1 MRKSP
6 ISFLLVTL
14 ACLALAGCQG
24 GAPMPTPSST
34 PSASG
39 DASDGSGVDPGDQVT
54 PTGATVIGD
63 LGDPCALLTKGE
75 IQKALGVAVLGVAR
89 GEVQPDGSQ
98 VCAWAM
104 DAGGS
109 TAAALAPVMGTAPP
123 LGKLGPVVDAMAGS
137 GGVFG
142 VVLQRSDPPDA
153 SEDDT
158 EDGSTPDHPGVSFKK
173 VQIGAGGVV
182 VATPNGGAA
191 FANDGI
197 HTTLTLM
204 DLIAGPSDADALESL
219 LTKAYDRVG
228 TS

>member
-1 MRKSP
+1 MRRSR
-6 ISFLLVTL
+6 ISFLIGAL

-39 DASDGSGVDPGDQVT
+39 ASDGSGVDPGDQVT
-54 PTGATVIGD
+54 PSGATVIGD
-63 LGDPCALLTKGE
+63 LGDPCALLTKSE
-75 IQKALGVAVLGVAR
+75 IQKALGVAVLGLVR

-98 VCAWAM
+98 VCAWSM

-109 TAAALAPVMGTAPP
+109 TAAALGPVMGTVPP
-123 LGKLGPVVDAMAGS
+123 LGKLGPVVDAMAAS

-153 SEDDT
+153 SDDGDD
-158 EDGSTPDHPGVSFKK
+158 DGSTPDHPGVSIKK
-173 VQIGAGGVV
+173 VQVGAGGAV

-197 HTTLTLM
+197 HTNLTLM
-204 DLIAGPSDADALESL
+204 DLIAGPSDGDALESL
-219 LTKAYDRVG
+219 LTKAYNRLG